1 MNKYLEKDIQ
11 EVVSDKNIPWEKFRN
26 KTILIT
32 GATGMLPIYM
42 LWTLIYLNEYL
53 KFNITIYAL
62 VRNKERAEKVL
73 GEYCSVDYL
82 HILVQDVAEPIKLD
96 VPIHYIIHAASQA
109 SPKFYSTDPVGTIN
123 ANVLGTIHTLNLAR
137 RQIDFRGYL
146 FFSSAEIYGI
156 VPPEKFPYTETDYG
170 YIDLLNVRSCYC
182 ESKRM
187 GEQLCLA
194 YNRQYGVPTYMLRIF
209 HSYGPYMKLDDRRV
223 FADFV
228 NNIVHNED
236 IILKTC
242 GTAERMFCYIAD
254 AVRAYFLVLL
264 CGEEGTAYNIA
275 NTKELV
281 SVRKLAE
288 TLVSLFPEKGLQAKI
303 VLDKND
309 YVTTQMKSPVDVTI
323 PDCSRIAKLGWEPK
337 IDIAEGFRRTV
348 LNIEHNLLEK

>member
-11 EVVSDKNIPWEKFRN
+11 EVVADKNIPWERFRN
-26 KTILIT
+26 TTILIT

-42 LWTLIYLNEYL
+42 LWTLIYLNEYK

-73 GEYCSVDYL
+73 GEYCSEDYL
-82 HILVQDVAEPIKLD
+82 HILVQDVAEPICLEE
-96 VPIHYIIHAASQA
+96 PIHYIIHAASQA

-137 RQIDFRGYL
+137 KQADFRGYL
-146 FFSSAEIYGI
+146 FYSSGEIYGI
-156 VPPEKFPYTETDYG
+156 VPPNINPFTETDYG
-170 YIDLLNVRSCYC
+170 YIDLLNVRSCYA

-187 GEQLCLA
+187 GEQLCVA
-194 YNRQYGVPTYMLRIF
+194 YNRQYGVPAYMLRIF

-236 IILKTC
+236 IILKTS
-242 GTAERMFCYIAD
+242 GTAKRMFCYITD

-264 CGEEGTAYNIA
+264 KGEVASAYNIA
-275 NTKELV
+275 NPQAFV
-281 SVRKLAE
+281 SMRQLAD
-288 TLVSLFPEKGLQAKI
+288 TLVSIFPERGLHVRIEPDA
-303 VLDKND
+303 ND
-309 YVTTQMKSPVDVTI
+309 YVTTQMKSPIDVTI
-323 PDCSRIAKLGWEPK
+323 PDCSRIFGLGWTPNVS
-337 IDIAEGFRRTV
+337 ITEGFKRTI
-348 LNIEHNLLEK
+348 LSIENFNNQ